1 MSICN
6 LCSKI
11 PWHNLRLVPPECA
24 PGLSGHNYIH
34 QFYDWPEEYRKS
46 NGYLHHTS
54 LEALRTSAN
63 ISKCGLCELILKS
76 AENVERDL
84 ETLKPGWEA
93 GTERKYPWP
102 TWEFW
107 ITERKQGGP
116 GFWVMSETDGGGVY
130 LVAAIGLCV
139 RDGKIYRSL
148 SVSEPFLSLL
158 GPTEGT
164 DW

>member
-11 PWHNLRLVPPECA
+11 PWHNLPPVPPECA
-24 PGLSGHNYIH
+24 TGLSGHKYIQ
-34 QFYDWPEEYRKS
+34 QFYDWSEKYRKS

-63 ISKCGLCELILKS
+63 VSKCGLCELMLKS

-84 ETLKPGWEA
+84 ETLKPEWEA
-93 GTERKYPWP
+93 GTEIKYPWP

-116 GFWVMSETDGGGVY
+116 GFWVMSETDDGGVY
-130 LVAAIGLCV
+130 LVAAIGLCA
-139 RDGKIYRSL
+139 RDGKIYQSF
-148 SVSEPFLSLL
+148 SVPEVFLLL
-158 GPTEGT
+158 GSSEGI